1 MKHASRTP
9 SGEALER
16 RHSPRQKRAA
26 RTVDAILDTTAELLS
41 EVGFEALSTNKVC
54 AAAGMTPP
62 ALYRYFPNKY
72 ALLKELG
79 DRLMDRQ
86 NRAFLETDIDPENA
100 LESITQ
106 ALRNQYEVTL
116 AQPGGA
122 WIMRSLRA
130 TPTLIEVRANSLNR
144 ATDGLMERLAPY
156 YAGFDTTVLRRRIR
170 FAVEVG
176 CASLEYIFD
185 VPEEE
190 RDKAISDAVH
200 VLAAWALKWDSYKPG
215 RA

>member
-1 MKHASRTP
+1 MKNDAGRFN
-9 SGEALER
+9 GGLLER
-16 RHSPRQKRAA
+16 RHSPQQKRAA
-26 RTVDAILDTTAELLS
+26 RTVDTILDVAAELLG
-41 EVGFEALSTNKVC
+41 EVGFEALSTNKIC

-86 NRAFLETDIDPENA
+86 NQVFLETEIDPDDA
-100 LESITQ
+100 LESITR

-130 TPTLIEVRANSLNR
+130 SPTLMEVRENSLNR
-144 ATDGLMERLAPY
+144 ATDGLMDRLAPY
-156 YAGFDTTVLRRRIR
+156 YAGFDTTVLRRRVR

-176 CASLEYIFD
+176 CAALEYVFD

-190 RDKAISDAVH
+190 REKAIRDGAH
-200 VLAAWALKWDSYKPG
+200 ILAAWALKWDSYKPEN
-215 RA
+215 A